1 MPTNGMHSPGL
12 WSDNDT
18 IAGIHAC
25 FSCEFRSSRIFP
37 VPNQLFRSW
46 LKSAR
51 IDRGQSFV
59 EFALILTLIAI
70 VILAILLIMGDDI
83 RAWVV
88 TVWQSFFPGS

>member
-1 MPTNGMHSPGL
+1 M
-12 WSDNDT
+12 
-18 IAGIHAC
+18 
-25 FSCEFRSSRIFP
+25 
-37 VPNQLFRSW
+37 PNQLFHSW

-51 IDRGQSFV
+51 VDRGQSFV

-88 TVWQSFFPGS
+88 TVWQSFFPG

>member
-1 MPTNGMHSPGL
+1 MF
-12 WSDNDT
+12 D
-18 IAGIHAC
+18 
-25 FSCEFRSSRIFP
+25 
-37 VPNQLFRSW
+37 SW

-51 IDRGQSFV
+51 DESGQSFV

-70 VILAILLIMGDDI
+70 VVLAILLIMGDDI

>member
-1 MPTNGMHSPGL
+1 MS
-12 WSDNDT
+12 
-18 IAGIHAC
+18 
-25 FSCEFRSSRIFP
+25 
-37 VPNQLFRSW
+37 NQLFRLW

-51 IDRGQSFV
+51 SDRGQSFV

-70 VILAILLIMGDDI
+70 VVLAILLIMGDDI

>member
-1 MPTNGMHSPGL
+1 MPTNGMHLPGL

-18 IAGIHAC
+18 IAGVRAC
-25 FSCEFRSSRIFP
+25 FSCSLSQVGFFP
-37 VPNQLFRSW
+37 VPNQLYRLW

-88 TVWQSFFPGS
+88 TVWQSLFPGS